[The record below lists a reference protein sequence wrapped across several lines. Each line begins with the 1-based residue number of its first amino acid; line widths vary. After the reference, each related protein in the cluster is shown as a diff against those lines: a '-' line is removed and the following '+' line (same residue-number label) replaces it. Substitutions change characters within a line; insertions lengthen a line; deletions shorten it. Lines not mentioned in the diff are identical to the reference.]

1 MRSIFALIF
10 FAFSFSLHASVIV
23 SVEVPISIDKETTM
37 QNARAKAVHESV
49 DKLPSIIWGQES
61 ASNHSY
67 HQSIKAI
74 GFAHADVDL
83 INEYWDHQNKT
94 LRIEAS
100 VSWNEEKV
108 LSTLKQVQDGELAK
122 RTVSQIEKI
131 LNGISARDFID
142 NAAYRKLEEA
152 RLLATPFHFGMDL
165 KTYVARYN
173 ETLNEM
179 INIRRQRIN
188 DYIAQIKITPTGM
201 KNQMLHYEISFPNY
215 DFLTLHFESDDLQ
228 KFHDDNKQAIEDGY
242 RLCAVTPSVLQNNE
256 TQQRLDLKRDF
267 LNQRTKPSTLTVSIA
282 PIPAIVD
289 GRLAP
294 INFLPCHDRK
304 MMP

>member
-1 MRSIFALIF
+1 MLRFLLL
-10 FAFSFSLHASVIV
+10 SFSLVTFSVHSDVIIN
-23 SVEVPISIDKETTM
+23 VEVPISIDKETTM

-108 LSTLKQVQDGELAK
+108 LSTLKQVQAGEQAK

-131 LNGISARDFID
+131 LDGISAKDFID
-142 NAAYRKLEEA
+142 SSAHRKLEEA
-152 RLLATPFHFGMDL
+152 RLLASPFHFGMDL
-165 KTYVARYN
+165 PMYVKRYN

-179 INIRRQRIN
+179 IRIRRQRIIDFYN
-188 DYIAQIKITPTGM
+188 LIDVQPTGIR
-201 KNQMLHYEISFPNY
+201 NQLMHYTMTFPALDY
-215 DFLTLHFESDDLQ
+215 LTLSFESPDLQ
-228 KFHDDNKQAIEDGY
+228 QFYNDNKQSIENTYD
-242 RLCAVTPSVLQNNE
+242 LCAVSPTPIIS
-256 TQQRLDLKRDF
+256 TQFDNSITMSIQTLKQISDGSKLDFKVKPTDEIISGLVKPIYF
-267 LNQRTKPSTLTVSIA
+267 LTCSNTFTE
-282 PIPAIVD
+282 
-289 GRLAP
+289 
-294 INFLPCHDRK
+294 
-304 MMP
+304 